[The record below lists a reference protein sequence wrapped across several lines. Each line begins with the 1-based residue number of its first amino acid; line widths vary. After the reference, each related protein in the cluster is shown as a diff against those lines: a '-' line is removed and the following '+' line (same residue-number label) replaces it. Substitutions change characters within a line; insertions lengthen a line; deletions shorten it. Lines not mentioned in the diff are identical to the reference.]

1 MDDRKRLEELNI
13 LLVDTF
19 DSVLRVEEKS
29 LKHVGGGDLSI
40 AEFHTLECIGQGED
54 NRRTVGEIA
63 EALDVTVPTVTVC
76 VGKLVKKGYVT
87 KTRSEKDARVAIV
100 ELTREGR
107 KMNRLHRYFHEQML
121 YAIEEEFSEEEMDY
135 LLRCIR
141 KLNTFFEE
149 KSE

>member
-1 MDDRKRLEELNI
+1 MDDRKRLEELNT

-19 DSVLRVEEKS
+19 DAVMQVEEKS
-29 LKHVGGGDLSI
+29 LRHVGGGELSI
-40 AEFHTLECIGQGED
+40 AEFHTLECIGKGED

-63 EALDVTVPTVTVC
+63 EALEVTVPTVTVC

-87 KTRSEKDARVAIV
+87 KTRSEKDACVAII

-121 YAIEEEFSEEEMDY
+121 LAVQDEFSEEEMEY
-135 LLRCIR
+135 LIRCLRR
-141 KLNTFFEE
+141 LNGFFED
-149 KSE
+149 KL

>member
-1 MDDRKRLEELNI
+1 MDNRLQELNT
-13 LLVDTF
+13 LFVDTF
-19 DSVLRVEEKS
+19 DAIRQVEEKS
-29 LKHVGGGDLSI
+29 LRHVGGGKLSI
-40 AEFHTLECIGQGED
+40 AEFHTLECISEGED

-63 EALDVTVPTVTVC
+63 EALNVTVPTVTVC
-76 VGKLVKKGYVT
+76 VGKLVRKGYAI
-87 KTRSEKDARVAIV
+87 KTRSETDARVAYV

-121 YAIEEEFSEEEMDY
+121 GAIDEEFSEEEMEY

-141 KLNTFFEE
+141 KLNMFFKE

>member
-1 MDDRKRLEELNI
+1 MDDRKRLEELNT

-40 AEFHTLECIGQGED
+40 AEFHTLECIGNGED
-54 NRRTVGEIA
+54 SRRTVGEIA

-76 VGKLVKKGYVT
+76 VNKLVKKGYVT
-87 KTRSEKDARVAIV
+87 KTKSERDARIAII
-100 ELTREGR
+100 ELTAEGR
-107 KMNRLHRYFHEQML
+107 RMNRLHRFFHEQIVL
-121 YAIEEEFSEEEMDY
+121 SIRNEFSEDEMDY

-141 KLNTFFEE
+141 KLNGFFAERV
-149 KSE
+149 

>member
-1 MDDRKRLEELNI
+1 MDDRKRLDELNT

-19 DSVLRVEEKS
+19 DSVLRVEEKR
-29 LKHVGGGDLSI
+29 LKHVGGGNLSI
-40 AEFHTLECIGQGED
+40 AEFHTLECIGDGQD

-76 VGKLVKKGYVT
+76 VNKLVKKGYVT
-87 KTRSEKDARVAIV
+87 KTRSEKDARVAII

-121 YAIEEEFSEEEMDY
+121 LTVKDEFTDEEMEI
-135 LLRCIR
+135 LIRCLR
-141 KLNTFFEE
+141 KLNGFFEE
-149 KSE
+149 KT